1 MDRLNENKRRQHD
14 HSMTEFGSER
24 EVSNR
29 DKVPWAAPSK
39 LAGPPEC
46 SGSEFSATLSATVR
60 SVDASSHYDWDIWL

>member
-1 MDRLNENKRRQHD
+1 
-14 HSMTEFGSER
+14 MTEYGSER

-29 DKVPWAAPSK
+29 GKVPWAAPSK

-60 SVDASSHYDWDIWL
+60 SMDASSHYDWDIWL